1 MAKRLRQSNLFDT
14 FSKKHKESDSEEM
27 SQDIMEESDTQTV
40 TTIIVILRQKAPRIQ
55 DTITILNLKSY
66 NDLQTDDC
74 LSSCCTGL
82 KPYQPT
88 SKAILSS
95 MANNRRNFVEHWYKK
110 YPWLTNCTTRK
121 KVFCFYCR
129 CVEGQGMMTFSSKA
143 ESTFTKIG
151 YNNWKKAL
159 EKFENYNHCNAHG
172 EAVLKW
178 QMLRT
183 TPISNHLN
191 SQIKKNQEERHC

>member
-1 MAKRLRQSNLFDT
+1 
-14 FSKKHKESDSEEM
+14 
-27 SQDIMEESDTQTV
+27 MEESDTQTV
-40 TTIIVILRQKAPRIQ
+40 TTTSDIQ
-55 DTITILNLKSY
+55 AESAQNTGYCYDTESQSY
-66 NDLQTDDC
+66 DDLQTDDC
-74 LSSCCTGL
+74 LSSCCTRL

-110 YPWLTNCTTRK
+110 YPWLTICTTIK
-121 KVFCFYCR
+121 KVFCFYC

-159 EKFENYNHCNAHG
+159 EKFENHNHCNAHG

-178 QMLRT
+178 QMLQT

-191 SQIKKNQEERHC
+191 SQIKKDQEERRQALLKQLHCLRFLRQGLAIRGHEETEGSC